1 MRGVELSDEASNAE
15 APGARPPP
23 RRSGRRLRLEDCERD
38 GIVHLRGRDLV
49 VAGGHG
55 DTAGAR
61 EVARVGHPEEE
72 VREVEFLVDGR
83 RLWIDEE
90 PPYSYGADG
99 AYLGTTRFYGEPGT
113 SLHFTV
119 RARLDDGRT
128 RKEFVLAEV
137 PRPIKSNKR
146 APVWGIWG
154 RTSPSYI
161 SNPPPPG
168 ELGPFTSNLN
178 LHGHEF
184 WVGRSIDR
192 ASMYELWADER
203 RFHVGLPIFIGSTT
217 TPGGEQGWTFDGV
230 QCPPTGSEAT
240 YEWSWTKGRLVG
252 HFQGEKQFARY
263 LVLEADDEPCAARRR
278 ILEGVWEGVD

>member
-1 MRGVELSDEASNAE
+1 MRRATPRLLAPALLLVALGGACDSKTASETASSTSEVEISSSLERMETLPAHVRWLASA
-15 APGARPPP
+15 
-23 RRSGRRLRLEDCERD
+23 
-38 GIVHLRGRDLV
+38 
-49 VAGGHG
+49 
-55 DTAGAR
+55 T
-61 EVARVGHPEEE
+61 PEEE

-240 YEWSWTKGRLVG
+240 YKWSWTKGRLVG